1 MPKLAWS
8 EKLEEHLAKSL
19 LSLATKFVT
28 GLVGRRIEGRTG
40 GNPSE
45 NNFGFR
51 ENRGPQDAI
60 LCFRMLIEKMI
71 QMCKPL

>member
-1 MPKLAWS
+1 MSHAI
-8 EKLEEHLAKSL
+8 
-19 LSLATKFVT
+19 KFVT

-40 GNPSE
+40 GNPLE
-45 NNFGFR
+45 NYFGFR

-71 QMCKPL
+71 QMCKPLYIAFLELENALKNEE